1 MMVKVCGITN
11 PEDAHVA
18 VEEGASALGFVFHV
32 PSPRSVS
39 VESATE
45 IIAGLPRNVWKVGV
59 FVNQPAAEITRVV
72 QACKLD
78 VAQLH
83 GDETP
88 ADVPADIRSWKA
100 LRVADTLSSEQLEP
114 FEVEA
119 FLLDTATPNEYG
131 GTGRTFP
138 WNIAKSLNNYKI
150 ILAGGLDASNVRDA
164 IREARPWG
172 VDASSRLE
180 KAPGRKDHG
189 KLCAFLKAALSK
201 KEL

>member
-11 PEDAHVA
+11 ADDAHVA
-18 VEEGASALGFVFHV
+18 TEEGASALGFVFHA

-39 VESATE
+39 IETSAE
-45 IIAGLPRNVWKVGV
+45 IIAGLPRNIWKVGV
-59 FVNQPAAEITRVV
+59 FVNQPAAEITRIA
-72 QACKLD
+72 QACNLD

-88 ADVPADIRSWKA
+88 ADIPENIRVWKA
-100 LRVADTLSSEQLEP
+100 LRVSGTLASEELRP
-114 FEVEA
+114 FDVEA
-119 FLLDTATPNEYG
+119 FVLDAAAPGEYG
-131 GTGRTFP
+131 GTGHTFP
-138 WNIAKSLNNYKI
+138 WHVAKDLNNYKI
-150 ILAGGLDASNVRDA
+150 ILAGGLDASNVREA